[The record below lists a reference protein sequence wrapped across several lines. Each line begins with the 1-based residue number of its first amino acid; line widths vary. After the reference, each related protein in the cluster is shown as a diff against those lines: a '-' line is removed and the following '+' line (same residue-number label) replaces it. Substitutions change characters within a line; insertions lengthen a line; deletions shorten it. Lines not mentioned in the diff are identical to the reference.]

1 MKEYISYADE
11 KRKEMIRKSKT
22 LLENKNDIV
31 FAYIFGSFPNA
42 PSFRDIDIGIY
53 VKEIMKDDV
62 FDYELRLADEIA
74 AAVNVPFDIIDV
86 RILNHAPGHFLNSIF
101 CRGTLLFCNDQKFL
115 SELIENTS
123 LNALANENI
132 AYESLKE
139 LVPN

>member
-1 MKEYISYADE
+1 M
-11 KRKEMIRKSKT
+11 RKINS
-22 LLENKNDIV
+22 LLKNKNDIV
-31 FAYIFGSFPNA
+31 FTYIFGSFPNA

-53 VKEIMKDDV
+53 VKGIMKDDV

-74 AAVNVPFDIIDV
+74 TAVNVPFDIIDV
-86 RILNHAPGHFLNSIF
+86 RILNHAPGRFLNSIF
-101 CRGTLLFCNDQKFL
+101 CRGILLFCKDQQFL

-132 AYESLKE
+132 AYKSLQE